1 MKSKGGPGY
10 VSNGGETA
18 TVKIGDDPEYI
29 LDLVTNPVKDEPAAT
44 VTTPAKTTAP
54 AKTGDKMPIL
64 PVAGIMIIAVVGIV
78 IIARKRRKIND

>member
-18 TVKIGDDPEYI
+18 TVKIGD
-29 LDLVTNPVKDEPAAT
+29 EPATT
-44 VTTPAKTTAP
+44 VTTPAKTAAP

-78 IIARKRRKIND
+78 IIARKRRKVND